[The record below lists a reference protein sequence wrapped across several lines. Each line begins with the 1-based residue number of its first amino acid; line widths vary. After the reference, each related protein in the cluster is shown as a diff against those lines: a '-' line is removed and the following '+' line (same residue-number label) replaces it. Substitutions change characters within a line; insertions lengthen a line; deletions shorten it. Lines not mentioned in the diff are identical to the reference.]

1 MEQTVPAALM
11 PADSAPRLHGDLAVW
26 LVILIELATFA
37 LLFASFAFARVWEPQ
52 VFAQSQATLDLRFG
66 AVNTMLLVSGSAGV
80 ARAVQALRAG
90 AAPARAGRWWLFAL
104 ACGVA
109 FLALKGVEY
118 ADKFV
123 AGVGLTTNTFYMF
136 YILLTGFHFLHV
148 LVGVVFI
155 GAAIGVLKN
164 NHIQVDFFYRHMP
177 AGMARALALAVDV
190 LRTAFFAAAVVMTV
204 QMMAKIGNNAS
215 MTIVDLPMNI
225 VYGVC
230 LLGFVAMLVRSVQV
244 SVVHWRRGYSVLERP
259 ETTMADR

>member
-1 MEQTVPAALM
+1 MEQMVPAALV

-37 LLFASFAFARVWEPQ
+37 LLFASFAFARIWEPQ

-118 ADKFV
+118 ADKFE

-155 GAAIGVLKN
+155 AVLWFHTRRGAYGPGRTHVPETGAA
-164 NHIQVDFFYRHMP
+164 FWHM
-177 AGMARALALAVDV
+177 
-190 LRTAFFAAAVVMTV
+190 
-204 QMMAKIGNNAS
+204 
-215 MTIVDLPMNI
+215 VDLLWI
-225 VYGVC
+225 V
-230 LLGFVAMLVRSVQV
+230 LFPLVHV
-244 SVVHWRRGYSVLERP
+244 
-259 ETTMADR
+259 MK